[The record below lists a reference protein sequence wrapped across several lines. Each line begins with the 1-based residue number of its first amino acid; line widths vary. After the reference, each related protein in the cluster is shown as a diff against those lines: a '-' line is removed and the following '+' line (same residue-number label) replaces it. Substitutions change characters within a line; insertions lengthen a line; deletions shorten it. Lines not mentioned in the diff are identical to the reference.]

1 MRANCSPS
9 VAAVKRN
16 PMSGG
21 MECSPRHCV
30 QLKKKKKKLKQVA
43 VKYTLC
49 PVQKN
54 R

>member
-21 MECSPRHCV
+21 MECSPRHRV
-30 QLKKKKKKLKQVA
+30 QLEKKKKKAKASCSKIYSVPCA
-43 VKYTLC
+43 KE
-49 PVQKN
+49 
-54 R
+54 